1 MKKIFENVSLG
12 NLNLKNRLIR
22 SATWENLA
30 KIDGSIDEKTYKIY
44 AELAEGGVGAI
55 ISGFTSVMSNDFYFG
70 GMMRLSEDFLIPQY
84 KKLTEIV
91 HEKNCKIISQLALGA
106 FYKNSVEIDEK
117 NLSDENIQ
125 EIIEKFITAAIRAE
139 KANFDGV
146 QIHAAHFFFLS
157 RFISKIYNPN
167 ENRVEILIKIL
178 QGIKKNTNLHVTIKI
193 NCSDF
198 VDCGNN
204 FDDILKICEILEEN
218 KIDSIEVSGNG
229 TSVAGIKAGI
239 NEGYFSKFAA
249 KIAEKIKIPVICV
262 GGWRSLE
269 EMEKILR
276 ESKIEFLSLSRPLIR
291 EHDLPKKFLSG
302 EQKISKCI
310 SCNACYSTP
319 AHRCIFNLR

>member
-1 MKKIFENVSLG
+1 MKKIFENAMLG

-44 AELAEGGVGAI
+44 SKLAEGGVGAI
-55 ISGFTSVMSNDFYFG
+55 ISGFASVMSEDFYFG

-84 KKLTEIV
+84 KKLTDIV

-106 FYKNSVEIDEK
+106 FYKNSVEI
-117 NLSDENIQ
+117 SENDLTDADIKK
-125 EIIEKFITAAIRAE
+125 IIEKFISAAIRAE

-157 RFISKIYNPN
+157 RFISPACNEN
-167 ENRVEILIKIL
+167 ENRTEILIKIL
-178 QGIKKNTNLHVTIKI
+178 RGIKKNTNLHVTAKI

-198 VDCGNN
+198 VDGGIDFAESLRICK
-204 FDDILKICEILEEN
+204 ILAEN
-218 KIDSIEVSGNG
+218 GIDSIEVSGNG
-229 TSVAGIKAGI
+229 TSIAGIKAGV

-249 KIAEKIKIPVICV
+249 KLADEVKIPIICV
-262 GGWRSLE
+262 GGWRSLA

-291 EHDLPKKFLSG
+291 EPDLPKKFLSG
-302 EQKISKCI
+302 ESKISKCI
-310 SCNACYSTP
+310 SCNSCYRTP
-319 AHRCIFNLR
+319 EHRCIFER